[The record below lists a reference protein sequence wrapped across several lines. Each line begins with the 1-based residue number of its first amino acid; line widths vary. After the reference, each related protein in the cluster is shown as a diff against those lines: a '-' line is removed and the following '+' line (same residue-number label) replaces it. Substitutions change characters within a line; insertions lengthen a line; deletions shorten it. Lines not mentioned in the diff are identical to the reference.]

1 MSVEPPHGTAE
12 EEHRAFVATSTRRWR
27 KGGRNVKV
35 TRKQQG
41 KEVYEARCRIHRLTV
56 AS

>member
-1 MSVEPPHGTAE
+1 MSVEPPHGTAK

-35 TRKQQG
+35 TSKQQG